1 MKKNA
6 FFIIIT
12 ILLLSFCIVG
22 CSSNNN
28 FADYCEDEYNG
39 NSIIGSWEDE
49 NELITF
55 YDDKTFSSFYYWT
68 GGSYIL
74 DKTNSKIALLGK
86 SNGKEECYYTLDD
99 DTLTL
104 YSDAEMTNVKYCFTR
119 VEEEVKN
126 EIAAFNKKMNPII
139 GRWEDEED
147 VVTFNDN
154 ETFNSFF
161 YWMGGSYMLNKSNS
175 KITLLGKMSGKEE
188 YYYTIDHDILI
199 LYSDAE
205 MTDVKYCFTRV
216 EEDDE
221 NDIITFNEKTNPIIG
236 SWEDESDVV
245 TFNDNETFNSFY
257 YWLEG
262 SYMLNESNSKIT
274 LLKKLSGKDEYYYTI
289 DHDILTLYSDAE
301 MTEVRYCFTR
311 VE

>member
-104 YSDAEMTNVKYCFTR
+104 YSDAEMT
-119 VEEEVKN
+119 
-126 EIAAFNKKMNPII
+126 
-139 GRWEDEED
+139 
-147 VVTFNDN
+147 
-154 ETFNSFF
+154 
-161 YWMGGSYMLNKSNS
+161 
-175 KITLLGKMSGKEE
+175 
-188 YYYTIDHDILI
+188 
-199 LYSDAE
+199 
-205 MTDVKYCFTRV
+205 
-216 EEDDE
+216 
-221 NDIITFNEKTNPIIG
+221 
-236 SWEDESDVV
+236 
-245 TFNDNETFNSFY
+245 
-257 YWLEG
+257 
-262 SYMLNESNSKIT
+262 
-274 LLKKLSGKDEYYYTI
+274 
-289 DHDILTLYSDAE
+289 
-301 MTEVRYCFTR
+301 EVRYCFTR